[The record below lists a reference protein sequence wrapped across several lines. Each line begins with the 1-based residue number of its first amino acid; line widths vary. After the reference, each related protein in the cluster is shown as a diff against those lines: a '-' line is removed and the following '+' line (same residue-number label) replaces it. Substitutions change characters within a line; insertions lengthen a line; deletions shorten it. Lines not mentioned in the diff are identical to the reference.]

1 MDLKPALQDF
11 ERSWKEALKDFERR
25 MTIKVGVMIAVTF
38 TALYFLLKHM
48 GY

>member
-1 MDLKPALQDF
+1 MDDLRQ
-11 ERSWKEALKDFERR
+11 ALKDFERGV
-25 MTIKVGVMIAVTF
+25 TIKVGVMIAVTF